1 MNVLVIEDDKITLNS
16 LKYVIESLGHKV
28 AIAENAETAIRKV
41 EEEKFDLIISDIMM
55 PGLSGL
61 SLLSILRTM
70 HLCKAPI
77 IAMSTLNNKTLL
89 DAAFEAG
96 ANDFMIKPFTFDGI
110 SEKLKKFENYLIEE
124 EDKEVE
130 DKKE

>member
-16 LKYVIESLGHKV
+16 LKHVIESLGHKV
-28 AIAENAETAIRKV
+28 SMAENAETAMRKI
-41 EEEKFDLIISDIMM
+41 EEGTFDLVMSDIMM

-61 SLLSILRTM
+61 SLLSIIRNM
-70 HLCKAPI
+70 NLCKAPI

-96 ANDFMIKPFTFDGI
+96 ASDFMIKPFSFEDLE
-110 SEKLKKFENYLIEE
+110 EKLRKFEEKA
-124 EDKEVE
+124 KEVHV
-130 DKKE
+130 KK